1 MDDTMDSRNEDI
13 SALADGRLDGDAFA
27 AAVQAVCGD
36 REAMATWHTYH
47 VIGDVLRS
55 GEAAYAA
62 PAAPFLARLSER
74 LAQEE
79 CPRPAAGNDIR
90 PIQVRAAA
98 NDGVFRWKLVA
109 GVASVAAVAAV
120 GWSVVAPG
128 FGPASA
134 QLASASTPASRP
146 ATVLAATGQGV
157 MIRDPRLDEL
167 MAAHRQ
173 FGGASAL
180 QMPAGFLRNATFE
193 GPAR

>member
-13 SALADGRLDGDAFA
+13 SALADGRLDGEAFA

-36 REAMATWHTYH
+36 RDAMATWHAYH

-74 LAQEE
+74 LAQEQ
-79 CPRPAAGNDIR
+79 CPRPGVDDDIR
-90 PIQVRAAA
+90 PIQVRPAA
-98 NDGVFRWKLVA
+98 NDGAFRWKLVA

-128 FGPASA
+128 FGPATA
-134 QLASASTPASRP
+134 QLASASAPASP